1 MKNKKLKGY
10 IFSRPFMGE
19 RVPQHVQN
27 IVLRDYCLKNDFQFL
42 MSATEYSMKDSH
54 LILFQTLNEIKK
66 FDGIVFYSVFQLPEN
81 NLIRKKIL
89 DRILKMKKE
98 FHFSL
103 EQMKISNKKE
113 LEKIEEIWKVKKVL
127 PFCPSKL

>member
-19 RVPQHVQN
+19 GVPQHVQN
-27 IVLRDYCLKNDFQFL
+27 IVLRDYCVKNDFQFL
-42 MSATEYSMKDSH
+42 MSVTEYSMQNSH
-54 LILFQTLNEIKK
+54 LMLVQTLNEIKK
-66 FDGIVFYSVFQLPEN
+66 FDGIVFYSMFQLPEN

-89 DRILKMKKE
+89 DKILKMKKE

-113 LEKIEEIWKVKKVL
+113 LEKIEEIWKVKKAL
-127 PFCPSKL
+127 PFCPIKL

>member
-1 MKNKKLKGY
+1 MFK
-10 IFSRPFMGE
+10 I
-19 RVPQHVQN
+19 
-27 IVLRDYCLKNDFQFL
+27 
-42 MSATEYSMKDSH
+42 T
-54 LILFQTLNEIKK
+54 
-66 FDGIVFYSVFQLPEN
+66 
-81 NLIRKKIL
+81 KKIL
-89 DRILKMKKE
+89 DKILKMKKE